1 MMYTLAAP
9 LVAHLVLAAA
19 APAAPSAPA
28 LELAAATPYWPAPE
42 RAKKAKKARPR
53 SDDGAQSKST
63 DKLEDE
69 VFDDGSSKSRSSSKS
84 KATAKARSRDE
95 DDEAEDGGDD
105 DEQETASVRRR
116 SRPLR
121 QDDDETI
128 TPSLP
133 VVATHV
139 VSFGLGGSLMGR
151 RFQFDTALQQEKTF
165 PRPGA
170 VAALELYPL
179 MLAGTDWFTRFGVG
193 ASFEREFGSA
203 GLSQAD
209 GGTLEYGITEERWS
223 VDVRYAYAAGERWVL
238 VPRVGFGHSGYDVQ
252 RKTETTPPS
261 MCTANATSVCL
272 PDVTYSHFVLGAE
285 ARVAFTPSFG
295 MWLGAAFL
303 PAFGVGRAPGQ
314 LGVENAPA
322 SSIGFGGSLGATW
335 QLGEWLA
342 LQASI
347 PVSRTNFVIDG
358 PNNAYRSASEMYYG
372 LVVGAVVWAK

>member
-19 APAAPSAPA
+19 APVAPSAPA
-28 LELAAATPYWPAPE
+28 LELVAATPYWPAPE

-53 SDDGAQSKST
+53 SDDGAQSSKST

-69 VFDDGSSKSRSSSKS
+69 VFDDGSSKSKS
-84 KATAKARSRDE
+84 KAKARAKAGDA
-95 DDEAEDGGDD
+95 DDEAEDEGED
-105 DEQETASVRRR
+105 DERGGAQVRRR
-116 SRPLR
+116 SRPLP

-139 VSFGLGGSLMGR
+139 VSFALGGSLMGR

-170 VAALELYPL
+170 AAALELYPL
-179 MLAGTDWFTRFGVG
+179 MLAGSDWFTRFGLG

-203 GLSQAD
+203 GLAQAD
-209 GGTLEYGITEERWS
+209 GGTLEYGITEMRWS

-261 MCTANATSVCL
+261 MCTATATSVCL
-272 PDVTYSHFVLGAE
+272 PDVTYSHLVLGAE
-285 ARVAFTPSFG
+285 ARVAFTPTFG

-303 PAFGVGRAPGQ
+303 PAFGVGTAPGQ
-314 LGVENAPA
+314 LGAENAPA

-347 PVSRTNFVIDG
+347 PVSRTSFVIDG